1 MNLQSFEGVS
11 VGDTLPEHVSRPI
24 TRSTLALFAG
34 ASGDHHPI
42 HLDLDFAKNAGWPD
56 VFAQGMLSMAF
67 LAQLMTKWAPQ
78 DRLRS
83 LSGRFVAI
91 TPVGAAVT
99 CSGQVVAKLEEAG
112 EKRIVIAIKAR
123 VGNGVDTIVG
133 EAVVALP

>member
-1 MNLQSFEGVS
+1 MNAQNFESVS
-11 VGDTLPEHVSRPI
+11 VGDVLPEHVSRPI

-34 ASGDHHPI
+34 GSGDHHPI
-42 HLDLDFAKNAGWPD
+42 HLDLEFAKKAGWPD

-83 LSGRFVAI
+83 LSGRFVSI

-99 CSGQVVAKLEEAG
+99 CSGQVVAKREEAG

-123 VGNGVDTIVG
+123 IGDGIDTIIG
-133 EAVVALP
+133 EAIVALP